1 MTTLEKQPELDQ
13 VAVEAFA
20 DRMLGIV
27 NGSCVAVMTSIGHQ
41 TGLFEML
48 AGRAPSTSE
57 DIARA
62 AGLNER
68 YVREWLNAMTTGRV
82 LVHDP
87 ATRTYTL
94 PAEHAACLTEAAGPE
109 NLARLTVL
117 VPMMA
122 EVEQG
127 IVRCFR
133 EGGGLSYADFERFHE
148 VMAAD
153 SRAVVD
159 ATLLDV
165 VVPHVEGLADRLRD
179 GIDVADIGCG
189 SGHAINVLAA
199 AYPNSRMTGYDF
211 EEEAIAAALAEASAL
226 GLTNARFEVLD
237 VASLDEVAAYDLI
250 TAFDAIHDQAQPAE
264 VLAVITRALRD
275 DGTFLLVDIK
285 ASSNVE
291 DNLEHP
297 MGTFLYTVSTM
308 HCMTVSLGQGGVGLG
323 TVWGEQLATQML
335 REAGFTDIDLAP
347 VEADPFNNYY
357 VCSLEAATPA
367 G

>member
-1 MTTLEKQPELDQ
+1 MNTLQAAQID
-13 VAVEAFA
+13 VAAVEAFA
-20 DRMLGIV
+20 DRMIGIV
-27 NGSCVAVMTSIGHQ
+27 NGSCIALMTSIGHQ
-41 TGLFEML
+41 TGLFETL
-48 AGRAPSTSE
+48 AGRAPSTSD

-82 LVHDP
+82 VVHDS
-87 ATRTYTL
+87 ATRTYSL
-94 PAEHAACLTEAAGPE
+94 PAEHAACLTDAAGPD
-109 NLARLTVL
+109 NLARLTVFL
-117 VPMMA
+117 PMLA

-127 IVRCFR
+127 IVRSFR

-148 VMAAD
+148 LMAAD
-153 SRAVVD
+153 SGSVVD

-165 VVPHVEGLADRLRD
+165 VVPHIEGLTGRLTD

-199 AYPNSRMTGYDF
+199 AYPNSRLTGYDF
-211 EEEAIAAALAEASAL
+211 EEDAIEAARAEASAL
-226 GLTNARFEVLD
+226 GLKNARFEVLD

-250 TAFDAIHDQAQPAE
+250 TAFDAIHDQAHPGT
-264 VLAVITRALRD
+264 VLAAISRALRD

-297 MGTFLYTVSTM
+297 MGPFLYTVSTM
-308 HCMTVSLGQGGVGLG
+308 HCMTVSLGQGGEGLG
-323 TVWGEQLATQML
+323 TVWGEQLATTML
-335 REAGFTDIDLAP
+335 HDAGFSDIDLAP
-347 VEADPFNNYY
+347 VEADPFNTYY
-357 VCSLEAATPA
+357 VCEK
-367 G
+367 

>member
-1 MTTLEKQPELDQ
+1 MTALQEQTVIDE
-13 VAVEAFA
+13 AAAEAFA
-20 DRMLGIV
+20 DRMIGIV
-27 NGSCVAVMTSIGHQ
+27 NGACVAVMTSIGHQ
-41 TGLFEML
+41 TGLFETL
-48 AGRAPSTSE
+48 SGRAPSTSD

-87 ATRTYTL
+87 ATRTYVL

-109 NLARLTVL
+109 NLARLAVL
-117 VPMMA
+117 IPMLG

-133 EGGGLSYADFERFHE
+133 EGGGLSYDDFDRFHE
-148 VMAAD
+148 VMAAE
-153 SRAVVD
+153 SLAVVD

-165 VVPHVEGLADRLRD
+165 VVPHVGGLAERLTE

-199 AYPNSRMTGYDF
+199 AYPNSRLVGYDF
-211 EEEAIAAALAEASAL
+211 EPEAIEAARAEAAEL

-237 VASLDEVAAYDLI
+237 VATLDEVEAFDLI
-250 TAFDAIHDQAQPAE
+250 TAFDTIHDQAHPGT
-264 VLAVITRALRD
+264 VLAAISRALRG
-275 DGTFLLVDIK
+275 DGTFLMVDIS

-297 MGTFLYTVSTM
+297 VGPFLYTVSTM
-308 HCMTVSLGQGGVGLG
+308 HCMTVSLGQGGDGLG
-323 TVWGEQLATQML
+323 TVWGEQLATTML

-347 VEADPFNNYY
+347 VEADPFNTYY
-357 VCSLEAATPA
+357 VCRK
-367 G
+367 